1 MQQTSAI
8 YQALIADPGARKE
21 VRVTVAGVLYEQ
33 GQIVSLSTSACL
45 FAEDTMSVGG
55 AIAKEINLALVN
67 PGTIPRMAEIIPSY
81 RLVKGSQASEWI
93 QKGIYYIDTRSTD
106 ELTGVL
112 TIHGYD
118 AMLRAEQVWE
128 PDQSLTF
135 PMTMRVAAQEIAR
148 LMGVSIDPRTVL
160 STAYSVDY
168 PANEYTLR
176 DVLRYI
182 AVAHAGNWIITD
194 AGQLRLV
201 TFGEIPP
208 ETNYLIAEQGD
219 AITFG
224 GVRII
229 V

>member
-1 MQQTSAI
+1 MQQTSAV
-8 YQALIADPGARKE
+8 YQVLIADPGARKE

-81 RLVKGSQASEWI
+81 RLVKGSQASEWV

-135 PMTMRVAAQEIAR
+135 PMTMRAAAQEIAR

-160 STAYSVDY
+160 STAYAVDY

-208 ETNYLIAEQGD
+208 ETNYLITEQGD

>member
-1 MQQTSAI
+1 
-8 YQALIADPGARKE
+8 
-21 VRVTVAGVLYEQ
+21 
-33 GQIVSLSTSACL
+33 
-45 FAEDTMSVGG
+45 
-55 AIAKEINLALVN
+55 
-67 PGTIPRMAEIIPSY
+67 
-81 RLVKGSQASEWI
+81 
-93 QKGIYYIDTRSTD
+93 
-106 ELTGVL
+106 
-112 TIHGYD
+112 
-118 AMLRAEQVWE
+118 
-128 PDQSLTF
+128 
-135 PMTMRVAAQEIAR
+135 MTMRAAGQEIAR

-208 ETNYLIAEQGD
+208 ETNYLIAEQGA

>member
-1 MQQTSAI
+1 MRQTSAT

-33 GQIVSLSTSACL
+33 GQIVSLSTRACL
-45 FAEDTMSVGG
+45 FAEDTMTVGG

-67 PGTIPRMAEIIPSY
+67 PGIIPRMAEIVPAY
-81 RLVKGSQASEWI
+81 RLVKGSQASEWV

-135 PMTMRVAAQEIAR
+135 PMTMRSAAQEIAR

-160 STAYSVDY
+160 STAYTGDY

-208 ETNYLIAEQGD
+208 ETNYLISEQGD

>member
-1 MQQTSAI
+1 MQQTSAV
-8 YQALIADPGARKE
+8 YQALIVDPGARKE

-135 PMTMRVAAQEIAR
+135 PMTMRAAGQEIAR

-176 DVLRYI
+176 DVLPWLEPCPWLQDFER
-182 AVAHAGNWIITD
+182 A
-194 AGQLRLV
+194 RLCLL
-201 TFGEIPP
+201 PRK
-208 ETNYLIAEQGD
+208 
-219 AITFG
+219 G
-224 GVRII
+224 GR
-229 V
+229 